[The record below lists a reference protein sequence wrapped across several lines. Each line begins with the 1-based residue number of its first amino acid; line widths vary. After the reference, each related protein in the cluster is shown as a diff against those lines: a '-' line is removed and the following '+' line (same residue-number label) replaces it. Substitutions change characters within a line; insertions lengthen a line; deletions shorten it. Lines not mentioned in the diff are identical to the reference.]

1 MSLEELETTWS
12 NQTASASPADQARER
27 IDQAQRSFRRHTWLL
42 VVGLLGNLIGLA
54 LQLHRV
60 AVMPER
66 TLANSAWELLIPG
79 LTLLICLGGA
89 VLLYRAHRRYQAL
102 KHDTRRCLE
111 LVLKEK
117 RQEISALTLWIP
129 ATYLAF
135 LGLIVLSKFQ
145 SIAAGFESPGNAWSG
160 VVMAAALFIF
170 ISAFLIHRAHAFIK
184 PEVADLDRTLSSLL
198 AS

>member
-1 MSLEELETTWS
+1 MSLEEMESTWS
-12 NQTASASPADQARER
+12 TQRSAAPANEARQR
-27 IDQAQRSFRRHTWLL
+27 VDQAQRSFRRHAWLL
-42 VVGLLGNLIGLA
+42 LVGVLGNLIGLA

-60 AVMPER
+60 ATVPGR
-66 TLANSAWELLIPG
+66 TVANSAWELLIPG

-89 VLLYRAHRRYQAL
+89 VLLYRSHRRYQTL

-117 RQEISALTLWIP
+117 RQEITALTLWLP
-129 ATYLAF
+129 FTYVAF

-160 VVMAAALFIF
+160 VAMAAGLFIF

-184 PEVADLDRTLSSLL
+184 PEVADLDRTLNSLV
-198 AS
+198 AD